1 MKFFTDGMKFNRKE
15 STEFEHGMDLQIPAD
30 YIYWVLVLRNDL
42 LPEGDAKLLSLS
54 TDQSVQKSLELTASW
69 HPSVRVLMEDQV
81 VDAASTL
88 AFLTSTPDF
97 GTDWA
102 AQVANTRGHVTLIG
116 DSGHPMPPVGGV
128 GANAGF
134 PRLCRPALETERYN
148 KWQSEGTGHSLPGH
162 NAGACATYG

>member
-1 MKFFTDGMKFNRKE
+1 
-15 STEFEHGMDLQIPAD
+15 
-30 YIYWVLVLRNDL
+30 
-42 LPEGDAKLLSLS
+42 
-54 TDQSVQKSLELTASW
+54 VQKSLELTASW

-102 AQVANTRGHVTLIG
+102 AQVANTRGRVTLIG

-134 PRLCRPALETERYN
+134 QDSADLLSKLKDTASGSRKEQVTAYQDRMLERARPMVEM
-148 KWQSEGTGHSLPGH
+148 S
-162 NAGACATYG
+162 AG